1 MDSKKTA
8 IIVVLVVVVVILFAV
23 LASGFLSQS
32 QQTLQVD
39 DLNIK
44 QDEFGIYKLQ
54 GHITP
59 EKDYAY
65 MEARIVFYDEHG
77 TIIGK
82 APCAWNMRDLEK
94 GSEISVG
101 NGLGAVVDGT
111 PSYAVVS
118 FYDNVGSNDA
128 LANFTVH
135 FDGTNN
141 KTNDTASSSVAV
153 SNNNADNKDN
163 SNNGDDKKYT
173 QEDMNRA
180 RQESYWNGYDDSS
193 SDSSRYYADDSQS
206 QSSQSSSYDSG
217 SSGSSNV
224 ETTADSGGN

>member
-1 MDSKKTA
+1 MNQKTA
-8 IIVVLVVVVVILFAV
+8 IIGILAAVVVILFAV

-39 DLNIK
+39 DLNIM

-135 FDGTNN
+135 FDGTTN
-141 KTNDTASSSVAV
+141 KTNDTGSSSSSSGVV
-153 SNNNADNKDN
+153 NNNNADNGDN
-163 SNNGDDKKYT
+163 KKYT
-173 QEDMNRA
+173 QEDMDRA

-193 SDSSRYYADDSQS
+193 SDSSRSSSDSQS
-206 QSSQSSSYDSG
+206 ESNSG
-217 SSGSSNV
+217 IDREYLESHQSNV
-224 ETTADSGGN
+224 VDGSLE

>member
-1 MDSKKTA
+1 MNQKTA
-8 IIVVLVVVVVILFAV
+8 IIGILAAVVVILFAV

-193 SDSSRYYADDSQS
+193 MDSSRYYSDD
-206 QSSQSSSYDSG
+206 
-217 SSGSSNV
+217 SNV
-224 ETTADSGGN
+224 ETTTDSSSGRGSSSESRIDPTLN

>member
-1 MDSKKTA
+1 MNQKTA
-8 IIVVLVVVVVILFAV
+8 IIGILAAVVVILFAV

-39 DLNIK
+39 DLNII

-82 APCAWNMRDLEK
+82 APCAWNMRNLEK

-135 FDGTNN
+135 FDVTNN
-141 KTNDTASSSVAV
+141 KTNDTGSSSSSSVV
-153 SNNNADNKDN
+153 VNNNNADNGDN
-163 SNNGDDKKYT
+163 RKYT
-173 QEDMNRA
+173 QEDMDRA

-193 SDSSRYYADDSQS
+193 SDSSRYYSDD
-206 QSSQSSSYDSG
+206 
-217 SSGSSNV
+217 SNV
-224 ETTADSGGN
+224 ETTADSSSSSSSSESRIDPTLN

>member
-8 IIVVLVVVVVILFAV
+8 IILVLVVVVVILFAV

-39 DLNIK
+39 DLNIM

-141 KTNDTASSSVAV
+141 KTNDTGSGSSSSVTV
-153 SNNNADNKDN
+153 NNNNADNGDN
-163 SNNGDDKKYT
+163 RKYT
-173 QEDMNRA
+173 QEDMDRA

-193 SDSSRYYADDSQS
+193 SDSGRYYADDSSS
-206 QSSQSSSYDSG
+206 QSSQGSSYDSG
-217 SSGSSNV
+217 SSDSSNV
-224 ETTADSGGN
+224 ETTTDSGGN

>member
-1 MDSKKTA
+1 MNQKTA
-8 IIVVLVVVVVILFAV
+8 IIGILVAVVVILFAV

-39 DLNIK
+39 DLNII

-94 GSEISVG
+94 GSEISLG

-141 KTNDTASSSVAV
+141 KTNDTGSSSSSSVV
-153 SNNNADNKDN
+153 VNNNNADNGDN
-163 SNNGDDKKYT
+163 KKYT
-173 QEDMNRA
+173 QEDMDRA
-180 RQESYWNGYDDSS
+180 RQESYWNGYDAST
-193 SDSSRYYADDSQS
+193 SDNSMYADDSQS
-206 QSSQSSSYDSG
+206 ESNSG
-217 SSGSSNV
+217 IDREYLESHQSNV
-224 ETTADSGGN
+224 VDGSLE

>member
-1 MDSKKTA
+1 MNQKTA
-8 IIVVLVVVVVILFAV
+8 IIGILAAVVVILFAV

-39 DLNIK
+39 DLNIM

-141 KTNDTASSSVAV
+141 KTNDTGSSNVAV
-153 SNNNADNKDN
+153 SNNNADN

-180 RQESYWNGYDDSS
+180 RQESYWDGYVDSS
-193 SDSSRYYADDSQS
+193 SDSSRYYSDESSS

-217 SSGSSNV
+217 SSEGSNV
-224 ETTADSGGN
+224 ETTTSN